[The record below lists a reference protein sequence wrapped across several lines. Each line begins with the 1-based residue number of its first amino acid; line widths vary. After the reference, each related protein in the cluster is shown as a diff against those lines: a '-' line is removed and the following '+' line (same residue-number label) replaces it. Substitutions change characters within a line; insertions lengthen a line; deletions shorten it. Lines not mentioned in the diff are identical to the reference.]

1 MARSYTGISGTMG
14 NTTDK
19 DYFALSLNANE
30 TLQIAMT
37 GPASTDYDLYL
48 VDASDATL
56 ASSTSGTSTESISYT
71 NGTTARTVYA
81 KVISYSGSSTT
92 SPYTLSL
99 TYTAG
104 SSVTELI
111 GNGGF
116 ESGATVW
123 TASSGVIDNSTTQT
137 AHGGSWKAWL
147 NGYGSAHTDTMY
159 QTVSI
164 PASATSV
171 ALSFWLKVV
180 SDETTTT
187 TAYDTLKLQVRNASG
202 SVLAT
207 LGTWSNLN
215 KGSSYAQKN
224 FDLGAYKG
232 QTVQIYFVGT
242 EGSSVATS
250 FLLDDVSLKAQ

>member
-1 MARSYTGISGTMG
+1 MPWRAAHRASAAPWAIP
-14 NTTDK
+14 TDK

-30 TLQIAMT
+30 TLQIGMT

-111 GNGGF
+111 GNGGLRAAPRVD
-116 ESGATVW
+116 GLQR
-123 TASSGVIDNSTTQT
+123 GDRQL
-137 AHGGSWKAWL
+137 H
-147 NGYGSAHTDTMY
+147 HTDGPRR
-159 QTVSI
+159 Q
-164 PASATSV
+164 
-171 ALSFWLKVV
+171 L
-180 SDETTTT
+180 E
-187 TAYDTLKLQVRNASG
+187 G
-202 SVLAT
+202 LAQRLAAPT
-207 LGTWSNLN
+207 PTRC
-215 KGSSYAQKN
+215 
-224 FDLGAYKG
+224 
-232 QTVQIYFVGT
+232 TRR
-242 EGSSVATS
+242 
-250 FLLDDVSLKAQ
+250 